1 MGSITKMA
9 RALQDNTGKKESQDQ
24 TYKWWVYLFRED
36 FRNWDVNETRK
47 ALIKLQLNTERK
59 LQCDKTWADKN
70 YISLR
75 VRDSTDREE
84 VRQLAK
90 KLELVTWSMMD
101 PIEEGYYRMELFIR
115 QFFPE
120 DELEGNRFLQNM
132 DTTLSKSHPK

>member
-75 VRDSTDREE
+75 VRDSADREE

-101 PIEEGYYRMELFIR
+101 PIEEGYYRMELFIP

-132 DTTLSKSHPK
+132 DTTLSKFHLK

>member
-101 PIEEGYYRMELFIR
+101 PIEEGYYRMELFIP